1 MDPRADGP
9 VPVAEAVGVTKRFGA
24 TVALAD
30 GRLTVAPGETHALV
44 GRNGAGKSTLV
55 GVLTGL
61 LRADAGEV
69 RFGGSP
75 APAAG
80 DRAAWRRHVACVYQK
95 PSVVPG
101 LSVAENLFLHRQPRG
116 RFGLLSPRL
125 LRRQAAELLEEWAVH
140 VDPDVAARELS
151 VEQRQLVEIA
161 GALSLGA
168 RFVILDEP
176 TAQLEG
182 RAIARLFDRLRD
194 LRAQG
199 VTFLYISHHLPE
211 IYEIC
216 QRVTVFRDARYV
228 LDADVAELGR
238 DELVAAMI
246 GEARG
251 LVDVGADRPPVP
263 ADAQAAL
270 ELAGVTVPGI
280 VTGVDLTVRRGE
292 IVGVAGSAASGKRQ
306 LAEAVVGLRPREGTV
321 RVAGLP
327 IRSGDVPAALRGGV
341 GYLPGD
347 RNIDGFVPA
356 LSVAE
361 NATMTITDRLG
372 PAGFV
377 LPKKRDER
385 ANRMIT
391 DLDVHTAGP
400 GQPVSELSGGN
411 AQKVVMARALAN
423 DPTVLVLVQPTAG
436 VDVRSKESLLG
447 AVDAETRRNRA
458 ALLVSDELEDL
469 RLCDRVVVMV
479 GGRLVAEHPRGW
491 READLVAEIEGIGAA
506 PDPDD
511 EPGPVDGTA
520 PAERE
525 QR

>member
-1 MDPRADGP
+1 MTGTP
-9 VPVAEAVGVTKRFGA
+9 VVEATGVAKRFGA

-30 GRLTVAPGETHALV
+30 GRLRVQPGETHALV

-61 LRADAGEV
+61 LRPDAGEV
-69 RFGGSP
+69 RFGGEP
-75 APAAG
+75 APAPG
-80 DRAAWRRHVACVYQK
+80 DRAAWRRQVACVYQK
-95 PSVVPG
+95 PSVVPE

-116 RFGLLSPRL
+116 RFGLLSSRL
-125 LRRQAAELLEEWAVH
+125 LRHGATELLEEWAVH
-140 VDPDVAARELS
+140 VDPGLPARELS

-182 RAIARLFDRLRD
+182 RAIARLFDRLRA
-194 LRAQG
+194 LREQG
-199 VTFLYISHHLPE
+199 ITFLFISHHLPE

-228 LDADVAELGR
+228 LDADVATLGR

-251 LVDVGADRPPVP
+251 LVDVGADRQQVP
-263 ADAQAAL
+263 DDAEPAL
-270 ELAGVTVPGI
+270 ELAGVA
-280 VTGVDLTVRRGE
+280 GVDLTVRRGE
-292 IVGVAGSAASGKRQ
+292 IVGVAGSAASGKRE
-306 LAEAVVGLRPREGTV
+306 LAEAVVGLRPRSGTV
-321 RVAGLP
+321 HVDGRR
-327 IRSGDVPAALRGGV
+327 IRPGDVPAALRAGI

-347 RNIDGFVPA
+347 RDADGFVPG

-361 NATMTITDRLG
+361 NATMTIADRLG

-377 LPKKRDER
+377 LPSRRTGR
-385 ANRMIT
+385 ARTMIA
-391 DLDVHTAGP
+391 DLDVHTSGP
-400 GQPVSELSGGN
+400 DQLVSELSGGN
-411 AQKVVMARALAN
+411 AQKVVMARALAG
-423 DPTVLVLVQPTAG
+423 DPKVLVLVQPTAG

-447 AVDAETRRNRA
+447 AVDRETRSDRA
-458 ALLVSDELEDL
+458 ALLVSDELDDL

-479 GGRLVAEHPRGW
+479 GGRIVAEHGRGW
-491 READLVAEIEGIGAA
+491 SEAELVAEIEGV
-506 PDPDD
+506 D
-511 EPGPVDGTA
+511 GPVGPDEGETDV
-520 PAERE
+520 
-525 QR
+525 

>member
-1 MDPRADGP
+1 MPSLTT
-9 VPVAEAVGVTKRFGA
+9 PVAQAVGVTKRFGA

-30 GRLTVAPGETHALV
+30 GRLSVAPGETHALV

-61 LRADAGEV
+61 LRADSGTVTFNGE
-69 RFGGSP
+69 P
-75 APAAG
+75 TPPPG

-95 PSVVPG
+95 PSVVPE

-116 RFGLLSPRL
+116 RFGLLSPKL
-125 LRRQAAELLEEWAVH
+125 LRSKASALLDEWAVH

-182 RAIARLFDRLRD
+182 RAITRLFERLRA
-194 LRAQG
+194 LREQG

-228 LDADVAELGR
+228 LDADVTALSR
-238 DELVAAMI
+238 DDLVAAMV

-251 LVDVGADRPPVP
+251 LVDGGAHRPPIP
-263 ADAQAAL
+263 ADAAVRLRLDAVSV
-270 ELAGVTVPGI
+270 AGKFDAI
-280 VTGVDLTVRRGE
+280 DLTVRSGE

-306 LAEAVVGLRPREGTV
+306 LAEAVVGLAERTGTV
-321 RVAGLP
+321 EVDGRA
-327 IRSGDVPAALRGGV
+327 IRPHDVPAALRGGI

-347 RNIDGFVPA
+347 RNVDGFVSG

-372 PAGFV
+372 PAGMV
-377 LPKKRDER
+377 LPER
-385 ANRMIT
+385 QHRRAREMIT
-391 DLDVHTAGP
+391 QLDVHTSGP
-400 GQPVSELSGGN
+400 DQPVGELSGGN
-411 AQKVVMARALAN
+411 AQKVVMARALAS
-423 DPTVLVLVQPTAG
+423 DPAVLVLVQPTAG

-447 AVDAETRRNRA
+447 AVDAETQRDRA
-458 ALLVSDELEDL
+458 VLLVSDEIDDL
-469 RLCDRVVVMV
+469 RVCDRVVVMV
-479 GGRLVAEHPRGW
+479 GGRIVGEHPRGW
-491 READLVAEIEGIGAA
+491 READLVAEIEGVKIAGVKIA
-506 PDPDD
+506 
-511 EPGPVDGTA
+511 GMDGETTK
-520 PAERE
+520 
-525 QR
+525 